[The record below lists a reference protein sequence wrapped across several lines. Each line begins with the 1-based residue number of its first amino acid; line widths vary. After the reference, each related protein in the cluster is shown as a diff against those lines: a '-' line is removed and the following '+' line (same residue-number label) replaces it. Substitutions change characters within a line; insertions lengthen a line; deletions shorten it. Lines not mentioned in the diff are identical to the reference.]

1 MTVPTKST
9 GAECHITEL
18 AVIPSRLI
26 DGSLNA
32 ADLKKDETDKEPPSP
47 AVCVPSLV
55 PVSQD
60 GRPVATEEEIAT
72 LLHVVD
78 DIPSRTW
85 IACLIGACERFVWA
99 AGTMPLQNYIQN
111 APGGAIPGALG
122 LGQATASN
130 IVNALMISSYVTPIP
145 AAILA
150 DSGHGRY
157 RTLVWSCI
165 IEAIGGTILAA
176 TSWSG
181 AFEAGAAF
189 PGMIVALV
197 FLSFGSGAF
206 KTAVIPFIVDQYE
219 ETEFRVKTLK
229 SGEKVV
235 TSRELTITY
244 IYNAFFWAEN
254 VVAIVTVATPILERY
269 VNFFAAYLVPC
280 VVMWLTLIPLL
291 LAKKRF
297 ANTKAGE
304 ENVIPAVAKALWCGA
319 ASGFKMDA
327 AKPAAQLDRKRRA
340 VPWTDSFIDDI
351 KTSLLTCRVLLIFP
365 VYWLC
370 FNQAFNNLI
379 SQAGQMITY
388 GIPNDVI
395 MVTGA
400 IAGVFV
406 GPLVQYGLYPF
417 LTRRRIR
424 FGPIAR
430 ITFGFGLLTISMA
443 YIVVVQYLIYR
454 AGPCYDHPLTC
465 AAGRN
470 MPNQV
475 SVCIQLP
482 FYFLSEL
489 ASVFCCTT
497 GTEYAYNRAPKSM
510 KTLVQAI
517 WNLMAGIGSIL
528 ALPLSPLAQ
537 DPRLVVMYGVLTGLM
552 GVGTVLTWVIFGH
565 LDKEETAML

>member
-1 MTVPTKST
+1 MTVTTKPP
-9 GAECHITEL
+9 GAESHTTEL
-18 AVIPSRLI
+18 TVIPSRLL
-26 DGSLNA
+26 DGSTNA
-32 ADLKKDETDKEPPSP
+32 VDLKRDGTDQEPPSP
-47 AVCVPSLV
+47 VVGVPSLV
-55 PVSQD
+55 PVNQD

-85 IACLIGACERFVWA
+85 IACLIGACERFVWF

-176 TSWSG
+176 TSRSG
-181 AFEAGAAF
+181 TFEAEAAL

-229 SGEKVV
+229 SGEKVI

-254 VVAIVTVATPILERY
+254 VVAVVTVATPILERY

-297 ANTKAGE
+297 ANTKMVE

-319 ASGFKMDA
+319 TSGFRMDA
-327 AKPAAQLDRKRRA
+327 AKPAAQLDRKRRV

-395 MVTGA
+395 MPVSLSA
-400 IAGVFV
+400 
-406 GPLVQYGLYPF
+406 PLVQYGLYPF
-417 LTRRRIR
+417 LIRRRIG

-443 YIVVVQYLIYR
+443 YIVIVQHLIYR
-454 AGPCYDHPLTC
+454 TGPCYDHPLAC

-470 MPNQV
+470 LPNKI

-528 ALPLSPLAQ
+528 AMPLSPLAQ

-552 GVGTVLTWVIFGH
+552 GVGTVLTWAIFGH
-565 LDKEETAML
+565 LDKEESTML

>member
-1 MTVPTKST
+1 MNVPSNPA
-9 GAECHITEL
+9 GAEYHNVEL
-18 AVIPSRLI
+18 TVNPSRHI
-26 DGSLNA
+26 DGSPNA
-32 ADLKKDETDKEPPSP
+32 VDLKRDDMIKESPSP
-47 AVCVPSLV
+47 VVSVPSLV
-55 PVSQD
+55 PVNQD
-60 GRPVATEEEIAT
+60 CRPVATEEEIAT

-85 IACLIGACERFVWA
+85 IACLVGACERFVWF

-111 APGGAIPGALG
+111 APGGAVPGALG

-165 IEAIGGTILAA
+165 IEAIGATILAA

-181 AFEAGAAF
+181 AFEAGAAL

-219 ETEFRVKTLK
+219 ETEFRVKALK

-235 TSRELTITY
+235 MSRELTITY

-254 VVAIVTVATPILERY
+254 VVAIVTVATPVLERY
-269 VNFFAAYLVPC
+269 VNFFAAYLVPG
-280 VVMWLTLIPLL
+280 VVMWLILIPLL
-291 LAKKRF
+291 LAKRKF
-297 ANTKAGE
+297 ANTKTVE
-304 ENVIPAVAKALWCGA
+304 ENVIPQVARALWFGVT
-319 ASGFKMDA
+319 SGFQMDA
-327 AKPAAQLDRKRRA
+327 AKPAVQLDRKRRA

-424 FGPIAR
+424 FGPVAR
-430 ITFGFGLLTISMA
+430 ITFGFGILTISMA
-443 YIVVVQYLIYR
+443 YIVIVQHLIYR
-454 AGPCYDHPLTC
+454 TGPCYDHPLNC
-465 AAGRN
+465 AVGRN
-470 MPNQV
+470 IPNKI
-475 SVCIQLP
+475 SVFLQLP

-517 WNLMAGIGSIL
+517 WNLMAGIGSVL
-528 ALPLSPLAQ
+528 ALPLSQLAQ
-537 DPRLVVMYGVLTGLM
+537 DPRLVIMYGVLTGLM

-565 LDKEETAML
+565 LDKEATAML